1 MIILGFTLVAF
12 GLLVDIQSL
21 WVLGAALIAAGAL
34 LSLAG
39 VTLGRRRVGAYPRWM
54 HRTLG

>member
-21 WVLGAALIAAGAL
+21 WVLGAALIAAGAA
-34 LSLAG
+34 LALVG
-39 VTLGRRRVGAYPRWM
+39 VILGPSRGGYPRWM